1 MIIKHYQLENFNLNK
16 FIFFLIYGKN
26 EGLQKE
32 IIEKKFTNSFLGEI
46 NRYEENEVLSNSE
59 SIISEILNKSLFSN
73 NKIIIITRA
82 SDKIL
87 KIIEKLLEKKLSDI
101 KIIIKSGQLEKKS
114 KLRNL
119 FEKNKDMVTMPVYQD
134 EFRSLLPIIIQ
145 FTKKNDIKLSRESI
159 NLILDRASGS
169 RENLYIELEKIFNY
183 SISNKVIEFETVK
196 KLTNLSE
203 NYGVNELANQYLSK
217 NKKNLAKIL
226 NENNYSD
233 EDCILILRTILSK
246 SKRLIEIIE
255 KNNEIENI
263 DEVMNDIRPPIFWKE
278 KDDLKKQVNMW
289 DFGDLKNKIYRINE
303 IEALIKSNSKN
314 SLNILSDFIVNY

>member
-1 MIIKHYQLENFNLNK
+1 MIIKHYQIENFNLNK
-16 FIFFLIYGKN
+16 FMFFLIYGKN
-26 EGLQKE
+26 EGLQRE
-32 IIEKKFTNSFLGEI
+32 IIEKKFTNNFLGEI
-46 NRYEENEVLSNSE
+46 NKYEENEVLNNSE

-82 SDKIL
+82 TDKIL
-87 KIIEKLLEKKLSDI
+87 KIIDKLLEKKLSDI

-119 FEKNKDMVTMPVYQD
+119 FEKNKDMVTMPVYED
-134 EFRSLLPIIIQ
+134 EFKSLLPIINQ

-159 NLILDRASGS
+159 NLILERANGS

-183 SISNKVIEFETVK
+183 SISNKLIEFETVK

-203 NYGVNELANQYLSK
+203 NYGVNELASQYLSK

-246 SKRLIEIIE
+246 SKRLIEVIQ
-255 KNNEIENI
+255 KNNEVENI
-263 DEVMNDIRPPIFWKE
+263 DEVIKDIRPPIFWKE
-278 KDDLKKQVNMW
+278 KDDLKKQVNIW
-289 DFGDLKNKIYRINE
+289 DFSDLKNKIYRINE

>member
-289 DFGDLKNKIYRINE
+289 DFSDLKNKIYRINE

>member
-46 NRYEENEVLSNSE
+46 NRDEENEVLSNSE

-263 DEVMNDIRPPIFWKE
+263 DEVINDIRPPIFWKE

>member
-134 EFRSLLPIIIQ
+134 EFRSLLPIILA
-145 FTKKNDIKLSRESI
+145 TLPTT
-159 NLILDRASGS
+159 LLD
-169 RENLYIELEKIFNY
+169 
-183 SISNKVIEFETVK
+183 
-196 KLTNLSE
+196 
-203 NYGVNELANQYLSK
+203 
-217 NKKNLAKIL
+217 
-226 NENNYSD
+226 
-233 EDCILILRTILSK
+233 C
-246 SKRLIEIIE
+246 
-255 KNNEIENI
+255 
-263 DEVMNDIRPPIFWKE
+263 
-278 KDDLKKQVNMW
+278 
-289 DFGDLKNKIYRINE
+289 FGG
-303 IEALIKSNSKN
+303 
-314 SLNILSDFIVNY
+314 

>member
-1 MIIKHYQLENFNLNK
+1 MF
-16 FIFFLIYGKN
+16 
-26 EGLQKE
+26 
-32 IIEKKFTNSFLGEI
+32 
-46 NRYEENEVLSNSE
+46 RRPSE
-59 SIISEILNKSLFSN
+59 
-73 NKIIIITRA
+73 
-82 SDKIL
+82 KIL

-263 DEVMNDIRPPIFWKE
+263 DEVINDIRPPIFWKE

>member
-87 KIIEKLLEKKLSDI
+87 KIIEKLLEKKLKDI

-263 DEVMNDIRPPIFWKE
+263 DEVINDIRPPIFWKE

>member
-87 KIIEKLLEKKLSDI
+87 KIIKKLFEKKLSDI

-263 DEVMNDIRPPIFWKE
+263 DEVINDIRPPIFWKE

>member
-1 MIIKHYQLENFNLNK
+1 MIIKHYQLENFNINK

>member
-1 MIIKHYQLENFNLNK
+1 MIIKHYQLENFNINK

-263 DEVMNDIRPPIFWKE
+263 DEVINDIRPPIFWKE

-289 DFGDLKNKIYRINE
+289 HFGDLKNKIYRINE

>member
-1 MIIKHYQLENFNLNK
+1 MIIKHYQLENFNINK

-289 DFGDLKNKIYRINE
+289 DFSDLKNKIYRINE

>member
-119 FEKNKDMVTMPVYQD
+119 FEENKDMVTMPVYQD

-263 DEVMNDIRPPIFWKE
+263 DEVINDIRPPIFWKE

>member
-1 MIIKHYQLENFNLNK
+1 M
-16 FIFFLIYGKN
+16 
-26 EGLQKE
+26 
-32 IIEKKFTNSFLGEI
+32 
-46 NRYEENEVLSNSE
+46 
-59 SIISEILNKSLFSN
+59 
-73 NKIIIITRA
+73 
-82 SDKIL
+82 
-87 KIIEKLLEKKLSDI
+87 
-101 KIIIKSGQLEKKS
+101 
-114 KLRNL
+114 
-119 FEKNKDMVTMPVYQD
+119 
-134 EFRSLLPIIIQ
+134 
-145 FTKKNDIKLSRESI
+145 
-159 NLILDRASGS
+159 
-169 RENLYIELEKIFNY
+169 
-183 SISNKVIEFETVK
+183 
-196 KLTNLSE
+196 SE

-263 DEVMNDIRPPIFWKE
+263 DEVINDIRPPIFWKE

>member
-263 DEVMNDIRPPIFWKE
+263 DEVINDIRPPIFWKE

>member
-263 DEVMNDIRPPIFWKE
+263 DEVINDIRPPIFWKE

-289 DFGDLKNKIYRINE
+289 DFSDLKNKIYRINE

>member
-1 MIIKHYQLENFNLNK
+1 M
-16 FIFFLIYGKN
+16 
-26 EGLQKE
+26 
-32 IIEKKFTNSFLGEI
+32 
-46 NRYEENEVLSNSE
+46 SNSE

-101 KIIIKSGQLEKKS
+101 KIIIKSEQLEKKS

-183 SISNKVIEFETVK
+183 SISNKVIEFEMVK

-217 NKKNLAKIL
+217 NKKI
-226 NENNYSD
+226 
-233 EDCILILRTILSK
+233 
-246 SKRLIEIIE
+246 
-255 KNNEIENI
+255 
-263 DEVMNDIRPPIFWKE
+263 
-278 KDDLKKQVNMW
+278 
-289 DFGDLKNKIYRINE
+289 
-303 IEALIKSNSKN
+303 
-314 SLNILSDFIVNY
+314 

>member
-255 KNNEIENI
+255 KNNEIG
-263 DEVMNDIRPPIFWKE
+263 PPIFWKE

>member
-263 DEVMNDIRPPIFWKE
+263 DEVINDIRPPIFWKE

-289 DFGDLKNKIYRINE
+289 HFGDLKNKIYRINE

>member
-1 MIIKHYQLENFNLNK
+1 M
-16 FIFFLIYGKN
+16 
-26 EGLQKE
+26 
-32 IIEKKFTNSFLGEI
+32 
-46 NRYEENEVLSNSE
+46 SNSE

-183 SISNKVIEFETVK
+183 SISNKVIEFETV
-196 KLTNLSE
+196 
-203 NYGVNELANQYLSK
+203 NELANQYLSK

-263 DEVMNDIRPPIFWKE
+263 DEVINDIRPPIFWKE

>member
-217 NKKNLAKIL
+217 NKKI
-226 NENNYSD
+226 
-233 EDCILILRTILSK
+233 
-246 SKRLIEIIE
+246 
-255 KNNEIENI
+255 
-263 DEVMNDIRPPIFWKE
+263 
-278 KDDLKKQVNMW
+278 
-289 DFGDLKNKIYRINE
+289 
-303 IEALIKSNSKN
+303 
-314 SLNILSDFIVNY
+314 